1 MTYTRQFAM
10 AKVSFDFTGNNYLIT
25 GASSGIGKQ
34 IALDLAYAG
43 ANILV
48 ISRRENELKKLQ
60 TEYPKKISI
69 VSCDVCD
76 KQTVKSAV
84 ENFIKEKGLFNGFV
98 HAAGIYDFS
107 PINIFDK
114 NEFQKMMDVN
124 FWAGIDIIQFISKKK
139 YSANEASFVMFSSV
153 SALKGEKG
161 ALVYSASK
169 AAVST
174 AVKSIAKELYTRKI
188 RVNAIMPGPVAT
200 PMTQVEGIENLLERI
215 PFGIG
220 NTTDV
225 SYPVLFLLSDGAKW
239 ITGTDFIVDGG
250 YINN

>member
-1 MTYTRQFAM
+1 M
-10 AKVSFDFTGNNYLIT
+10 ARVSFDFTGNNYLIT

-34 IALDLAYAG
+34 IVLDLADSG
-43 ANILV
+43 ANILA
-48 ISRRENELKKLQ
+48 IARREDELKKLQ
-60 TEYPKKISI
+60 SEYPEKISI
-69 VSCDVCD
+69 ISCDVCD
-76 KQTVKSAV
+76 KETVKSSV
-84 ENFIKEKGLFNGFV
+84 ESFINDKGFLNGFV
-98 HAAGIYDFS
+98 HAAGIYNFS

-174 AVKSIAKELYTRKI
+174 AVKSLAKELCARKI
-188 RVNAIMPGPVAT
+188 RVNTIMPGPVAT

-220 NTTDV
+220 NVSDI

>member
-1 MTYTRQFAM
+1 M
-10 AKVSFDFTGNNYLIT
+10 ASISFDFSGNNYFIT

-34 IALDLAYAG
+34 IVLHLADAG
-43 ANILV
+43 ANILALA
-48 ISRRENELKKLQ
+48 RREEELQKLRS
-60 TEYPKKISI
+60 EYPEKISI
-69 VSCDVCD
+69 ISCDVCD
-76 KQTVKSAV
+76 KEIVRTSV
-84 ENFIKEKGLFNGFV
+84 ESFIKEKGLLNGFV
-98 HAAGIYDFS
+98 HAAGVYDFS

-114 NEFQKMMDVN
+114 KTFQKMMDVN
-124 FWAGIDIIQFISKKK
+124 FWAGFDIIQFISKKK

-174 AVKSIAKELYTRKI
+174 AVKSVAKELSSRRI
-188 RVNAIMPGPVAT
+188 RINTIMPGPVDT
-200 PMTQVEGIENLLERI
+200 SMTQVDGIENLLERI

-220 NTTDV
+220 NTTDI